1 MKPENIFAQIAEAG
15 EEEQFDLLFKSPNC
29 RIDRIVSSG
38 HSSPKGFWYDQEND
52 EFILLIQGEAT
63 LEFEDRKVTLK
74 KGDYLHIPKNCKHR
88 LDLRYLFFRCRRYG
102 RYFFTSS
109 FSLIMSVICSFG
121 RNPVTVKGLPF
132 SGIKSISG
140 MLEALNN

>member
-1 MKPENIFAQIAEAG
+1 MYMKPENIFAQIAEAG

-74 KGDYLHIPKNCKHR
+74 KETTCIFPKIANIGSIVPVSSRYVYGCACLISNREKVILSMLFCKMIAV
-88 LDLRYLFFRCRRYG
+88 LLKL
-102 RYFFTSS
+102 
-109 FSLIMSVICSFG
+109 
-121 RNPVTVKGLPF
+121 
-132 SGIKSISG
+132 
-140 MLEALNN
+140 

>member
-1 MKPENIFAQIAEAG
+1 MYMKPENIFAQIAEAG

-88 LDLRYLFFRCRRYG
+88 LDSTSIDPVVLQDDCCAFEALVQKYGESVELSPVLIFSVPEVRSLFF
-102 RYFFTSS
+102 YF
-109 FSLIMSVICSFG
+109 
-121 RNPVTVKGLPF
+121 
-132 SGIKSISG
+132 
-140 MLEALNN
+140 

>member
-1 MKPENIFAQIAEAG
+1 MYMKPENIFAQIAEAG

-52 EFILLIQGEAT
+52 EFILLIQGEAP

-88 LDLRYLFFRCRRYG
+88 LDS
-102 RYFFTSS
+102 TS
-109 FSLIMSVICSFG
+109 ID
-121 RNPVTVKGLPF
+121 PVCVWLCVF
-132 SGIKSISG
+132 DI
-140 MLEALNN
+140 E

>member
-1 MKPENIFAQIAEAG
+1 MYMKPENIFAQIAEAG

-88 LDLRYLFFRCRRYG
+88 LQYRA
-102 RYFFTSS
+102 
-109 FSLIMSVICSFG
+109 
-121 RNPVTVKGLPF
+121 
-132 SGIKSISG
+132 G
-140 MLEALNN
+140 MCMVVCV

>member
-1 MKPENIFAQIAEAG
+1 MYMKPENIFAQIAEAG

-63 LEFEDRKVTLK
+63 LELEYRIVTLK
-74 KGDYLHIPKNCKHR
+74 TGDYLHIPKKCTHR
-88 LDLRYLFFRCRRYG
+88 LDS
-102 RYFFTSS
+102 TS
-109 FSLIMSVICSFG
+109 LD
-121 RNPVTVKGLPF
+121 PVCVWLCVF
-132 SGIKSISG
+132 DI
-140 MLEALNN
+140 E

>member
-1 MKPENIFAQIAEAG
+1 M
-15 EEEQFDLLFKSPNC
+15 LFKSPNC

-74 KGDYLHIPKNCKHR
+74 KGDYLHIPKNSKHR
-88 LDLRYLFFRCRRYG
+88 LDS
-102 RYFFTSS
+102 TS
-109 FSLIMSVICSFG
+109 ID
-121 RNPVTVKGLPF
+121 PVCVWLCVF
-132 SGIKSISG
+132 DI
-140 MLEALNN
+140 E